1 MKLKIFAAALM
12 LTAAV
17 ASAACAADIDYQEFQ
32 EDPLETAIRKLASP
46 EGGAWDREVMLSG
59 GAPDIVQEVIWPLR
73 EGYLGRGMPLREGY
87 LGRGIKRKGR
97 RHDGVDM
104 SAPRGTPI
112 YAVLDGI
119 VEVVS
124 NNGPG
129 FRGYGR
135 VIVIN
140 HGGRLWSL
148 YSHNSANYVKVGQR
162 VKQGDKIAAVGRTGR
177 ATGNHLHF
185 ELRNAKGTPLDPMK
199 YLPKE
204 GRLPRK

>member
-1 MKLKIFAAALM
+1 
-12 LTAAV
+12 
-17 ASAACAADIDYQEFQ
+17 
-32 EDPLETAIRKLASP
+32 
-46 EGGAWDREVMLSG
+46 
-59 GAPDIVQEVIWPLR
+59 
-73 EGYLGRGMPLREGY
+73 
-87 LGRGIKRKGR
+87 
-97 RHDGVDM
+97 M

-162 VKQGDKIAAVGRTGR
+162 VKQGDKIAAVGARAAPR
-177 ATGNHLHF
+177 ATTCTSSCATRR
-185 ELRNAKGTPLDPMK
+185 ERRST
-199 YLPKE
+199 
-204 GRLPRK
+204 R

>member
-73 EGYLGRGMPLREGY
+73 EGYLGRG
-87 LGRGIKRKGR
+87 IKRKGR
-97 RHDGVDM
+97 RHDGMDM

-148 YSHNSANYVKVGQR
+148 YSHNSANYVKVGQH

-199 YLPKE
+199 YLPEE

>member
-73 EGYLGRGMPLREGY
+73 TGK
-87 LGRGIKRKGR
+87 LGRGIKRTGR
-97 RHDGVDM
+97 RHTGVDM

-112 YAVLDGI
+112 YAVLDGV

-148 YSHNSANYVKVGQR
+148 YSHNSANYVKVGQH

>member
-73 EGYLGRGMPLREGY
+73 EGYLGRG
-87 LGRGIKRKGR
+87 IKRKGR

-135 VIVIN
+135 VIV
-140 HGGRLWSL
+140 SL

>member
-1 MKLKIFAAALM
+1 MKLKIIAAAAIAAAAL
-12 LTAAV
+12 
-17 ASAACAADIDYQEFQ
+17 ASAAYAADIDYQEFQ
-32 EDPLETAIRKLASP
+32 EDPLETAIRKLAVP
-46 EGGAWDREVMLSG
+46 DKAAWDMEEMLSG
-59 GAPDIVQEVIWPLR
+59 GAPEFIQEAIWPLR
-73 EGYLGRGMPLREGY
+73 TGFLGRGLKRT
-87 LGRGIKRKGR
+87 GRGQ
-97 RHDGVDM
+97 HDGVDM
-104 SAPRGTPI
+104 SAPKGTPI
-112 YAVLDGI
+112 YAILDGI

-162 VKQGDKIAAVGRTGR
+162 VTQGDKIAAVGRTGR

>member
-1 MKLKIFAAALM
+1 M
-12 LTAAV
+12 
-17 ASAACAADIDYQEFQ
+17 
-32 EDPLETAIRKLASP
+32 
-46 EGGAWDREVMLSG
+46 
-59 GAPDIVQEVIWPLR
+59 APA
-73 EGYLGRGMPLREGY
+73 
-87 LGRGIKRKGR
+87 R
-97 RHDGVDM
+97 RLPRDGVDM

-148 YSHNSANYVKVGQR
+148 YSHNSANYVKVGQH

-177 ATGNHLHF
+177 ATGNHLHPPA
-185 ELRNAKGTPLDPMK
+185 LRAAQREGNAARPDEIPARGGAPAKTLGRNFLNNAKDGPARKTPAFSLAAQIAANRPSQRKTRKSPPSRRAVKK
-199 YLPKE
+199 YII
-204 GRLPRK
+204 

>member
-12 LTAAV
+12 LTAAA

-59 GAPDIVQEVIWPLR
+59 GAPDIVQEVIW
-73 EGYLGRGMPLREGY
+73 PLREGY

-148 YSHNSANYVKVGQR
+148 YSASTSN
-162 VKQGDKIAAVGRTGR
+162 R
-177 ATGNHLHF
+177 ATKSPPLAARDARRATTFTSSCATRKG
-185 ELRNAKGTPLDPMK
+185 LRST
-199 YLPKE
+199 
-204 GRLPRK
+204 R

>member
-12 LTAAV
+12 ITAALAAS
-17 ASAACAADIDYQEFQ
+17 ASAAGIDYQEFQ

-46 EGGAWDREVMLSG
+46 DGGAWDREVMLSG

-73 EGYLGRGMPLREGY
+73 TGKLA
-87 LGRGIKRKGR
+87 RGIKRTGR
-97 RHDGVDM
+97 RHTGVDM

-112 YAVLDGI
+112 YAVLDGV

-148 YSHNSANYVKVGQR
+148 YSHNSANYVKVGQH

-199 YLPKE
+199 YLPEE
-204 GRLPRK
+204 GRLPRR

>member
-46 EGGAWDREVMLSG
+46 EGGAWDREVML
-59 GAPDIVQEVIWPLR
+59 W
-73 EGYLGRGMPLREGY
+73 PLREGY

-148 YSHNSANYVKVGQR
+148 YSHNSANYVKVGQH

-199 YLPKE
+199 YLPEE
-204 GRLPRK
+204 GRLPRR

>member
-73 EGYLGRGMPLREGY
+73 EGYLGRG
-87 LGRGIKRKGR
+87 IKRKGR

-135 VIVIN
+135 VIV
-140 HGGRLWSL
+140 
-148 YSHNSANYVKVGQR
+148 VGQH

>member
-73 EGYLGRGMPLREGY
+73 EGYLGRG
-87 LGRGIKRKGR
+87 IKRKGR

-119 VEVVS
+119 VEV
-124 NNGPG
+124 
-129 FRGYGR
+129 
-135 VIVIN
+135 
-140 HGGRLWSL
+140 
-148 YSHNSANYVKVGQR
+148 
-162 VKQGDKIAAVGRTGR
+162 
-177 ATGNHLHF
+177 
-185 ELRNAKGTPLDPMK
+185 
-199 YLPKE
+199 
-204 GRLPRK
+204 LPRLRARHRNQPRRPPLVALLA

>member
-59 GAPDIVQEVIWPLR
+59 GAPDIVQEIIWPLR
-73 EGYLGRGMPLREGY
+73 DGYLGRGV
-87 LGRGIKRKGR
+87 KRTGR